1 METYIALLRGI
12 NVGGKNMVKMAELK
26 AMLSELG
33 FEDVQI
39 LLQSGNVVF
48 RAKKSSREA
57 LEKRLREESEKR
69 LGCKAEY
76 FVRTREEWS
85 DLIEKNP
92 FPEMA
97 KEDPSHLLAVLLKS
111 APSSHEVAEMQK
123 RIKGPEQ
130 IRAGS
135 EHFYITYP
143 EGIGTST
150 VVKTPG
156 WNKMVGVGTGRNWN
170 TVLKLAEMATKP

>member
-1 METYIALLRGI
+1 METYIVLLRGI

-26 AMLSELG
+26 AMLTELG
-33 FEDVQI
+33 FEEPQT

-48 RAKKSSREA
+48 RTKKTSRDA

-69 LGCKAEY
+69 LGCTAEY
-76 FVRTREEWS
+76 FVRTREEWAE
-85 DLIEKNP
+85 LIEKNP

-97 KEDPSHLLAVLLKS
+97 KKDPSHLLAVLLKS
-111 APSSHEVAEMQK
+111 APSANEVSEMQK
-123 RIKGPEQ
+123 LIKGPEE

-156 WNKMVGVGTGRNWN
+156 WNKMVGIGTGRNWN
-170 TVLKLAEMATKP
+170 TVLKLGEMATKP